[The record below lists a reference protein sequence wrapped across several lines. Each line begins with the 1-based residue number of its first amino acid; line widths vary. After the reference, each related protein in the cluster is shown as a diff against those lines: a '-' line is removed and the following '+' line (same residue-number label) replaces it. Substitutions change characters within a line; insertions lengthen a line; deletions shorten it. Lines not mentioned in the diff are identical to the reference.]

1 MKEQKRRLNNEG
13 FSLIELIVVIAIMA
27 ILVGAMAPRVTK
39 YIESAKRASDVQAL
53 GTVFTAVQT
62 TLIEAET
69 SDTITPATAGTY
81 TLGTDTLGGQ
91 STFETATKSL
101 LTGNAWPTMTSK
113 ALAGQSIKV
122 TITDQS
128 SVSVEV
134 DAKSTATDVSKVT
147 VSETGSNWTA
157 KSATP

>member
-1 MKEQKRRLNNEG
+1 MQKSKFNNSG

-69 SDTITPATAGTY
+69 SDTITVATAGTY
-81 TLGTDTLGGQ
+81 QVTGTGSVACGGNTSFDT
-91 STFETATKSL
+91 AVKSL
-101 LTGNAWPTMTSK
+101 MTGNTYPTLTSK
-113 ALAGQSIKV
+113 ALAGQPISV
-122 TITDQS
+122 TITDTGA
-128 SVSVEV
+128 VHV
-134 DAKSTATDVSKVT
+134 DVTAKSTVTDVASVT
-147 VSETGSNWTA
+147 VSETGSNWVA
-157 KSATP
+157 P

>member
-1 MKEQKRRLNNEG
+1 MQKSKFNNSG

-69 SDTITPATAGTY
+69 SDTITVATAGTY
-81 TLGTDTLGGQ
+81 VVTGDAAVAVGGNASFDAAVKTLI
-91 STFETATKSL
+91 
-101 LTGNAWPTMTSK
+101 TGNTYPTLTSK
-113 ALAGQSIKV
+113 ALAGQPISV
-122 TITDQS
+122 TITS
-128 SVSVEV
+128 TGAVAVEV
-134 DAKSTATDVSKVT
+134 NANSAATDVSKVT
-147 VSETGSNWTA
+147 VSETGSNWT
-157 KSATP
+157 KKN